1 MKQQPDKMTA
11 YYYRAAHINTDL
23 NLDNQMY
30 RILTHAKESGIT
42 AYALYVD
49 SGYSGLNFN
58 RPAFAEMQ
66 LAMSQGR
73 VGKIVVTDISRIS
86 RNTSDILIFSEEV
99 AMLDIEFEA
108 ADGENLRAMLD
119 GSRKF
124 YEALN
129 GVYAAVKGGDC
140 K

>member
-1 MKQQPDKMTA
+1 MKQQPDKIIA
-11 YYYRAAHINTDL
+11 YYYRAASYTEL

-30 RILTHAKESGIT
+30 RLLTHAKESGIT

-73 VGKIVVTDISRIS
+73 IGKIVVTDISRIS
-86 RNTSDILIFSEEV
+86 RDSFYSMMFSADAAKYDIG
-99 AMLDIEFEA
+99 IETV
-108 ADGENLRAMLD
+108 DGEDLRAMLD
-119 GSRKF
+119 KSRKLQ
-124 YEALN
+124 EALN
-129 GVYAAVKGGDC
+129 LARLFMKGGDC
-140 K
+140 E

>member
-1 MKQQPDKMTA
+1 MKQQPDKITA
-11 YYYRAAHINTDL
+11 YYYRAASYTEL

-30 RILTHAKESGIT
+30 RLLTHAKESGIT
-42 AYALYVD
+42 AYALYAD
-49 SGYSGLNFN
+49 SGYSGLNFD

-73 VGKIVVTDISRIS
+73 IGKIVVTDISRIS
-86 RNTSDILIFSEEV
+86 RNTSDILIFSEE
-99 AMLDIEFEA
+99 AAQQDIEFETV
-108 ADGENLRAMLD
+108 DGENLRAMLD

-129 GVYAAVKGGDC
+129 GVYAAMKGGDC
-140 K
+140 E